1 MQKYVAAT
9 ITIAGILYITPGT
22 FAQDTTRVFPGA
34 DEQTPSRSEY
44 FTWINN
50 TNEGATE
57 KQTLVNLEFFR
68 WLQEEYG
75 MQVDIYAFDA
85 GAIDGSGFYGS
96 MDSERFKR
104 QFPTGFG
111 PIAEKAKLLNMS
123 PGLWGG
129 PDGFG
134 DTPQEEQKRT
144 NMMVSLVRDFN
155 FSLFKMDGVC
165 GQLRTEKQDAFFG
178 MMNACRKFKPNL
190 ILLNH
195 RLNLGKGMAHSTTFL
210 LGSAETYIDV
220 HMSNTF
226 TASHHRAG
234 AISRELT
241 PKLTRLTEDH
251 GVCLSSCL
259 DYWEDDLILQ
269 AFNRNLVVSP
279 QIYGNPW
286 LLRDDE
292 FPRLA
297 RLFRLHRKYR
307 DILPGGMVLPEKS
320 YGPKAVSRGDS
331 ATRFITLRN
340 LNWEPVTYTIS
351 LNESTGLT
359 KKGNVLVKLEHPF
372 EQVLGAYDFGS
383 QVNIAVLP
391 FRSCL
396 VRLTTAPDE
405 ERSVAGCNYEV
416 VKEVAGKPMEIQL
429 LGFPGE
435 SCNISLRGDFS
446 AYSSAS
452 LGNADAEALLRG
464 KTVNVHFPGQQL
476 TEHYHRKLGE
486 MTSCPVPRD
495 VRGLY
500 EATCFAADNNALEI
514 RSLHRSGPTGIP
526 QVQTA
531 RDAFFNQKIF
541 IERDLWDEYLFDDNP
556 ETFFSVCAR
565 YPDMISGGALRIDLG
580 KAMNLDSL
588 IIRVPDEYALSPLK
602 SEEGVTALVSND
614 LKTWETITFLA
625 GQEMSIPFHGDSV
638 RYVCIPRSPNHLSEI
653 TGYKNN
659 SKVDRSLW
667 RASNLFRNY
676 DRNGFTAENAWSR
689 SFVLHEIPKGS
700 YLCIAIN
707 GTHGAEK
714 AFASVKIDGQPVGC
728 PDRSPSFPSNVWE
741 YPVAAADR
749 GYTYYLPL
757 TSEMAGKKLEAFVLS
772 EGKQTVLKP
781 EVWITAYPIPF
792 EKLNLVLHPKK
803 K

>member
-1 MQKYVAAT
+1 MKKILIP
-9 ITIAGILYITPGT
+9 ITAVWIIAG
-22 FAQDTTRVFPGA
+22 FFDANAQDTVSVFPGA

-57 KQTLVNLEFFR
+57 NQTLINLQFFK

-75 MQVDIYAFDA
+75 MQLDIYAFDA

-96 MDSERFKR
+96 IDSERFNR
-104 QFPTGFG
+104 QFPHGFD
-111 PIAEKAKLLNMS
+111 PIAETAKPLNLS
-123 PGLWGG
+123 LGLWGG

-134 DTPQEEQKRT
+134 NTPQEEQKRT
-144 NMMVSLVRDFN
+144 SMMVSLVRDYN

-165 GQLRTEKQDAFFG
+165 GQLRTEKQETFYR
-178 MMNACRKFKPNL
+178 MMNECRKYRPDL

-220 HMSNTF
+220 HMSNGI
-226 TASHHRAG
+226 TAPHHRAG

-297 RLFRLHRKYR
+297 RLFNLHRKYR
-307 DILPGGMVLPEKS
+307 DILPDGIVLPEEN

-340 LNWEPVTYTIS
+340 LGWDPVTYTIA
-351 LNESTGLT
+351 LDQSTGLT
-359 KKGNVLVKLEHPF
+359 QKGQVLVKLEHPF
-372 EQVLGAYDFGS
+372 EQVQGSYAFGS
-383 QVNIAVLP
+383 QVKIEVLP

-396 VRLTTAPDE
+396 LKLTTAPDE

-435 SCNISLRGDFS
+435 SCKISLRGNFS

-452 LGNADAEALLRG
+452 LGNTKAQALLKG
-464 KTVNVHFPGQQL
+464 KTMNVRFPGQPL
-476 TEHYHRKLGE
+476 AEPYHRKLGDL
-486 MTSCPVPRD
+486 TACPVPGD
-495 VRGLY
+495 ARGLY
-500 EATCFAADNNALEI
+500 EATCFAADNNALEV
-514 RSLHRSGPTGIP
+514 RSLYRSGPTGIP
-526 QVQTA
+526 RVQAA

-541 IERDLWDEYLFDDNP
+541 IERDLWDKYLFDDDP
-556 ETFFSVCAR
+556 KTFFSVCTR
-565 YPDMISGGALRIDLG
+565 YPDMIKGGALRIDLG
-580 KAMNLDSL
+580 KTISLDSL
-588 IIRVPDEYALSPLK
+588 VIRVPDEYALSPLK
-602 SEEGVTALVSND
+602 SEEGVTVLVSND
-614 LKTWETITFLA
+614 FKTWEPITFLA
-625 GQEMSIPFHGDSV
+625 GKEMTIPFQQPDSV
-638 RYVCIPRSPNHLSEI
+638 RYLCIPRSPSHISEMI
-653 TGYKNN
+653 GYRDNLKT
-659 SKVDRSLW
+659 DRGRW
-667 RASNLFRNY
+667 RVSNLFQDY
-676 DRNGFTAENAWSR
+676 GWNGFTAENAWSCR
-689 SFVLHEIPKGS
+689 FTLNEIPKGS

-707 GTHGAEK
+707 GPHGAEQ
-714 AFASVKIDGQPVGC
+714 AFASVKIDGQLFGC
-728 PDRSPSFPSNVWE
+728 PDRSPSFQSNVWE

-749 GYTYYLPL
+749 AYTYYLPL
-757 TSEMAGKKLEAFVLS
+757 TSEMTGKTIEAFVLS
-772 EGKQTVLKP
+772 EGKETNLKP
-781 EVWITAYPIPF
+781 EVWISAYPIPF
-792 EKLNLVLHPKK
+792 EKINLVFYPEKK
-803 K
+803 

>member
-1 MQKYVAAT
+1 MKK
-9 ITIAGILYITPGT
+9 ILISIAVVWMLTMFFGAN
-22 FAQDTTRVFPGA
+22 AQDAISVFPGA

-44 FTWINN
+44 FTWVNN

-57 KQTLVNLEFFR
+57 KQTRINLEFFK

-75 MQVDIYAFDA
+75 MQLDIYAFDA

-104 QFPTGFG
+104 QFPHGFG
-111 PIAEKAKLLNMS
+111 SIAEAAKPLNIS
-123 PGLWGG
+123 LGFWGG

-134 DTPQEEQKRT
+134 DTPREEQKRT
-144 NMMVSLVRDFN
+144 NMMVSLVRDYN

-165 GQLRTEKQDAFFG
+165 GQLRTEKQDAFYQ
-178 MMNACRKFKPNL
+178 MMNECRKYRPDL

-220 HMSNTF
+220 HMSNGV
-226 TASHHRAG
+226 TAPHHRAG

-307 DILPGGMVLPEKS
+307 NILPNGIVLPEEN

-331 ATRFITLRN
+331 ATRLMTLRN
-340 LNWEPVTYTIS
+340 LSWDPVTYTIA
-351 LNESTGLT
+351 LDQSTGLT
-359 KKGNVLVKLEHPF
+359 QKGQVLVKQYHPT
-372 EQVLGAYDFGS
+372 ERVLGVYPFGS
-383 QVNIAVLP
+383 QVNIEVLP

-396 VRLTTAPDE
+396 LKLTTAPDV
-405 ERSVAGCNYEV
+405 ERSVEGCNYEV
-416 VKEVAGKPMEIQL
+416 VREVEGNPLEIQL

-435 SCNISLRGDFS
+435 SCKIKLRGDFS
-446 AYSSAS
+446 AYASAL
-452 LGNADAEALLRG
+452 LGNKKAQALLRE
-464 KTVNVHFPGQQL
+464 KTIGVHFPGQPL
-476 TEHYHRKLGE
+476 TERYHRKIGD
-486 MTSCPVPRD
+486 MTACPVPRD
-495 VRGLY
+495 APGLY
-500 EATCFAADNNALEI
+500 EATCFAADNNALEV
-514 RSLHRSGPTGIP
+514 RSLYRSGPTGIP
-526 QVQTA
+526 QVQAA

-541 IERDLWDEYLFDDNP
+541 MERDLWDKFLFDDDP

-565 YPDMISGGALRIDLG
+565 YPDRIKGGALRIDLG
-580 KAMNLDSL
+580 KTMSLDSL

-602 SEEGVTALVSND
+602 SEEGVTVLVSND
-614 LKTWETITFLA
+614 FKKWETITFLA
-625 GQEMSIPFHGDSV
+625 GKEMTIPLHQPDSV
-638 RYVCIPRSPNHLSEI
+638 RYLCIPRSPNHISEI
-653 TGYKNN
+653 IGYKDN
-659 SKVDRSLW
+659 SKIDRSRW
-667 RASNLFRNY
+667 RASNLFQNY
-676 DRNGFTAENAWSR
+676 DRNGFTAENAWSH
-689 SFVLHEIPKGS
+689 SFVLNEIPRGS
-700 YLCIAIN
+700 YLCVTIN
-707 GTHGAEK
+707 GTHGAEQ
-714 AFASVKIDGQPVGC
+714 AFASVKVDGQPVGC
-728 PDRSPSFPSNVWE
+728 PDRSPSFQSNVWE
-741 YPVAAADR
+741 YPVAAADHA
-749 GYTYYLPL
+749 YTYYLPL
-757 TSEMAGKKLEAFVLS
+757 TSEMAGKKMEAFVLS
-772 EGKQTVLKP
+772 EGKETNLKP
-781 EVWITAYPIPF
+781 EVWVSAYPIPF
-792 EKLNLVLHPKK
+792 EKINLVFYPEKN
-803 K
+803 